1 VTFDLADYRRRAEQF
16 TGELDLEA
24 YHHYAG
30 LKEDCDFTAVYQ
42 RYPDL
47 FTLDAVR
54 RLRDCYEVAEGDDQ
68 RRQLSF
74 LLNLGI
80 EGFLGDQTK
89 ELSDEIA
96 NVESRA
102 KITVDGEEI
111 GLRYSAVVLA
121 NEPDRDRRRRLSEA
135 RLQATAELLN
145 PLLDRRWRRQHE
157 LVGEL
162 GYESYVSL
170 FSEVRAVDLS
180 LLRAATQTFLQETE
194 GLYQRTLDKVA
205 RAKLDLTWPE
215 LEHYDLPFLIRA
227 PEYDHVFGSERLL
240 PTFERTLDGLGI
252 SLADQPNVHVDAEVR
267 ELKSPRAFCAP
278 VRIPDEIYLVVMPK
292 GGQDDFQAL
301 LHEGGH
307 TEHFAHTMADLPFE
321 FRFLGDN
328 AVTEGF
334 AFVFD
339 HLTLNAEWL
348 STYLDFADSH
358 DYLVFANLVELY
370 FLRRYAGKLAYET
383 EFHAQHGSLDGM
395 GQVYRENLTDAV
407 QIDVPAAN
415 YLADIDDGF
424 YVSSYLRAWMLEG
437 ALRMLLQDDHGMD
450 WFRDPAAGEWLKMLW
465 STGQKYSADQLLL
478 KNGGGKLDAGPLRL
492 HLERALG
499 R

>member
-1 VTFDLADYRRRAEQF
+1 M
-16 TGELDLEA
+16 
-24 YHHYAG
+24 
-30 LKEDCDFTAVYQ
+30 
-42 RYPDL
+42 
-47 FTLDAVR
+47 
-54 RLRDCYEVAEGDDQ
+54 
-68 RRQLSF
+68 
-74 LLNLGI
+74 
-80 EGFLGDQTK
+80 
-89 ELSDEIA
+89 
-96 NVESRA
+96 
-102 KITVDGEEI
+102 
-111 GLRYSAVVLA
+111 VLA
-121 NEPDRDRRRRLSEA
+121 NEPDRERRRRISEA
-135 RLQATAELLN
+135 RLQVTAEVLN
-145 PLLDRRWRRQHE
+145 PLLDRRWRRLHE

-162 GYESYVSL
+162 GYDSYMSL

-180 LLRAATQTFLQETE
+180 LLRAVAETFLQDTE

-205 RAKLDLTWPE
+205 RAKLGLTWPD
-215 LEHYDLPFLIRA
+215 LEYYDLPYLIRA
-227 PEYDHVFGSERLL
+227 PEYDHVFSSERLL

-278 VRIPDEIYLVVMPK
+278 VRIPQEIYLVVMPK

-307 TEHFAHTMADLPFE
+307 TEHFAHTRADLPFE

-339 HLTLNAEWL
+339 HLTLNADWL
-348 STYLDFADSH
+348 ATYLDYTDSH
-358 DYLVFANLVELY
+358 DYLVLANLVELY

-383 EFHAQHGSLDGM
+383 EFHAGSGSLDPMAERYG
-395 GQVYRENLTDAV
+395 ELLTDAV
-407 QIDVPAAN
+407 QIPVPTAS
-415 YLADIDDGF
+415 YLVDIDDGF
-424 YVSSYLRAWMLEG
+424 YASSYLRAWMLEG

-478 KNGGGKLDAGPLRL
+478 KNGGGKLDTGPLRL